1 MEAHEITTRLPP
13 RHEDEPES
21 LRQDI
26 VDEILDHLQCGLR
39 RELLIQGGD
48 EASAKERVLR
58 RFGDPRE
65 IARKLWFQAMW
76 SKIMSQRIAVG
87 SALFSMLVCAV
98 LVGMMGWML
107 HQQQLSA
114 AQQQRAN
121 TELMERIVG
130 LIKPSQQTETYTDSE
145 PRKSHLQVKVTVD
158 TEDGPA
164 ATKCILTVKKQ
175 PELGWPVSNGGDA
188 QQFALDPS
196 GMADCGLTE
205 PGRFE
210 VTIRT
215 AFNEVA
221 TSSFTIPSQQ
231 DHVEHIVVPG
241 KLPEMTKVI
250 FRIDE
255 LPNDLDLSALG
266 LVMRLRPHGSRTV
279 GGRAWRATGRW
290 PNVSMPLVLLGLGNE
305 QHLGVAV
312 EPEASSSPF
321 TGIDE
326 WIVPI
331 DDVIKHGK
339 WNPSEEWS
347 LPAGEYDA
355 QFGLAN
361 LQTAP
366 VANNYWN
373 NLDGSGR
380 ICTSVWLRKNHLRF
394 QVEHGKLNE
403 LTIQLP
409 DYVSMCTRDQ
419 SKIREVCEF
428 GASSGMSGGGMGGG
442 MQPGSTGGGTGFF

>member
-13 RHEDEPES
+13 RHEDEPVS

-145 PRKSHLQVKVTVD
+145 PQKSHLQVKVTLD
-158 TEDGPA
+158 TEDGPPA
-164 ATKCILTVKKQ
+164 PRCTVTIKKQ
-175 PELGWPVSNGGDA
+175 PELGWPVSNGGDS

-215 AFNEVA
+215 PFNEVA
-221 TSSFTIPSQQ
+221 TSFFTIRSNQ
-231 DHVEHIVVPG
+231 DHIEHVVVPG
-241 KLPEMTKVI
+241 KLPEMTKVV

-255 LPNDLDLSALG
+255 LPADLDFSDLG

-290 PNVSMPLVLLGLGNE
+290 PGIAMPLVSLGKEPDL
-305 QHLGVAV
+305 VIAV
-312 EPEASSSPF
+312 EPEGSSPTW
-321 TGIDE
+321 TGTDR

-331 DDVIKHGK
+331 DDIIKHGK
-339 WNPSEEWS
+339 WTQPGEWS
-347 LPAGEYDA
+347 LPAGESEA

-361 LQTAP
+361 LQTGP
-366 VANNYWN
+366 VENTYWN
-373 NLDGSGR
+373 NLEGTGR
-380 ICTSVWLRKNHLRF
+380 TYTSVWLRKNNILF
-394 QVEHGKLNE
+394 QVESGKTNE
-403 LTIQLP
+403 LTILLP
-409 DYVSMCTRDQ
+409 DYVSMCIRDQ

-442 MQPGSTGGGTGFF
+442 TGFF